1 MITTKERSSLRA
13 IAHDAKT
20 VVQLGK
26 GGISEA
32 VMTQTKEHLFHME
45 LIKVKVLQN
54 AEFSAKEIANKFASD
69 LEAEVVSVVGGII
82 TLYKFSEKK
91 GIEHIKY

>member
-13 IAHDAKT
+13 LAHDAKT

-32 VMTQTKEHLFHME
+32 VLTQTKEHLYHME
-45 LIKVKVLQN
+45 LLKVKVLQN
-54 AEFSAKEIANKFASD
+54 ADFSAKEVANDFAAQ
-69 LEAEVVSVVGGII
+69 LEAEVVSVIGGII
-82 TLYKFSEKK
+82 TLYKYSDKK
-91 GIEHIKY
+91 DIEHIKY